1 MKPTYNEEYFYN
13 VELMIKG
20 MMQRMQDLSFMAK
33 ECKRGGLSD
42 LADRYTSRMDTCAR
56 GLIRLSTYLRT
67 IKN

>member
-33 ECKRGGLSD
+33 ECKRGGLND
-42 LADRYTSRMDTCAR
+42 LADRYTNRMDTCAR